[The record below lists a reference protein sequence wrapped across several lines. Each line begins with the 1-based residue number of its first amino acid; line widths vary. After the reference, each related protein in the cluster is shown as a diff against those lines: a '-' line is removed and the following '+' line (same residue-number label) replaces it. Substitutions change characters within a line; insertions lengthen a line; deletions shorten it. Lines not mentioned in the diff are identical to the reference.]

1 MKDLQR
7 FEKKLKTD
15 PDNFNL
21 INDKGTTLC
30 ALGRLEEGIICFD
43 KVNELNPNDLEA
55 TFNKGNAL
63 SELKKYDE
71 AMICFQRCMLFDS
84 KSSVTHYSSLLAHAY
99 NGKGFALAKK
109 EDFSRAIICFN
120 IAITVDKNY
129 SAAKYNDALSIFD
142 QLIKYDFNKKNYH
155 FIKGILKNHEE
166 FNKIR

>member
-1 MKDLQR
+1 MNIRSEIINSDLLKFTQDKFSKDLQR

-21 INDKGTTLC
+21 INDKGTALC

-71 AMICFQRCMLFDS
+71 AIKCFERLHVIQF
-84 KSSVTHYSSLLAHAY
+84 
-99 NGKGFALAKK
+99 
-109 EDFSRAIICFN
+109 
-120 IAITVDKNY
+120 
-129 SAAKYNDALSIFD
+129 
-142 QLIKYDFNKKNYH
+142 
-155 FIKGILKNHEE
+155 
-166 FNKIR
+166 